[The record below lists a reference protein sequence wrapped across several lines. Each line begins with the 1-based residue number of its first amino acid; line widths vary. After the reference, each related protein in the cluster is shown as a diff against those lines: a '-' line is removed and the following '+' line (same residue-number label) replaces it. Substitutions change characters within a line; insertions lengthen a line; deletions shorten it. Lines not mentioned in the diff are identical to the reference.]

1 VASAVLDDLYE
12 KLPDNN
18 SELVMFDVN
27 HVGELEEFIA
37 PRHKLFLSRAMN
49 EGSGKYAVSVVTNR
63 AGNDAGVVELRQAAG
78 IPGFIDRNLGY
89 SWPEDVYSLTHV
101 ALPFPLDDEVYGLE
115 SVKADTRYPHLGR
128 VQILGE
134 SGALILPPAL
144 LQRLRSNPFY
154 GYIEERIKTVIDEDL

>member
-1 VASAVLDDLYE
+1 
-12 KLPDNN
+12 
-18 SELVMFDVN
+18 
-27 HVGELEEFIA
+27 
-37 PRHKLFLSRAMN
+37 
-49 EGSGKYAVSVVTNR
+49 
-63 AGNDAGVVELRQAAG
+63 VELRQAAG

-115 SVKADTRYPHLGR
+115 SAKVDAGYPHLGR